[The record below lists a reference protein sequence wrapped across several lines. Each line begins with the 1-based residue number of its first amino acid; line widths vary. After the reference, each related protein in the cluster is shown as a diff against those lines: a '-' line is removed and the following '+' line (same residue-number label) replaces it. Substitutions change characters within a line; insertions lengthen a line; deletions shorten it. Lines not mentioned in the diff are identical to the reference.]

1 MSQMSASPAPA
12 SAMTPPFGTANSYEK
27 LPGEARPLGAT
38 QPDTLAVTAAL
49 AGLTTAPVA
58 QCRVLEIG
66 CGVGGNLLPMA
77 QAHPESTFVGIDL
90 SPRQIAMA
98 NRVATGAGLKNIR
111 FEVKDLTKL
120 TAEFGT
126 FDYVIAHGVFSWVET
141 ALRDRMLD
149 VIAAVL
155 SPRGVAYV
163 NYYVYPGWHGRE
175 MFRQMAAAYAQ
186 TAADPKGAAA
196 IAREFIG
203 LLSQHSQ
210 GPAESMYGAQ
220 VQQEAK
226 FLATVPD
233 EYLVHEYLEANPQG
247 IYFQQFVGQL
257 ANAKLQY
264 VAEIKPNPA
273 RYRLMNELVAAYP
286 ELSQDPLKVEQY
298 VDFIQGSFVR
308 RSLLC
313 HSGEAVSMMPRHQA
327 VEGLQMR
334 AVALPTVNQG
344 DVRSDEVIG
353 FRMPDGTT
361 VNVTDRLVKTVLIAL
376 AQGWPGAM
384 GFEQMLEVM
393 RNSLRFGEHFAMPGS
408 ADRDAI
414 ARTILNCYG
423 ISMLDLHVSPPVIV
437 PAPLEKPFATG
448 LARFQARDSKAVTN
462 LLHNFVTRLS
472 KTDRL
477 VLAHLNGARD
487 RAALVAAMK
496 AAISKGVLPDPA
508 IDPATASAEG
518 LEVNIEGSVEKAL
531 EKIAGD
537 ALLTVPV
544 GPAAAR

>member
-1 MSQMSASPAPA
+1 
-12 SAMTPPFGTANSYEK
+12 
-27 LPGEARPLGAT
+27 
-38 QPDTLAVTAAL
+38 
-49 AGLTTAPVA
+49 
-58 QCRVLEIG
+58 
-66 CGVGGNLLPMA
+66 
-77 QAHPESTFVGIDL
+77 
-90 SPRQIAMA
+90 
-98 NRVATGAGLKNIR
+98 
-111 FEVKDLTKL
+111 
-120 TAEFGT
+120 
-126 FDYVIAHGVFSWVET
+126 
-141 ALRDRMLD
+141 
-149 VIAAVL
+149 
-155 SPRGVAYV
+155 
-163 NYYVYPGWHGRE
+163 
-175 MFRQMAAAYAQ
+175 
-186 TAADPKGAAA
+186 
-196 IAREFIG
+196 